1 MSETTLIKQQ
11 GRIMENKR
19 DHGSN
24 ECQAII
30 TREYLHS
37 ISRIGDRI
45 KMLNRDVKN
54 MRTEVDKDLSDME
67 EDLQMLSQAFDSL
80 LADFTNKIKGNQKT
94 WDVEEI

>member
-1 MSETTLIKQQ
+1 MVKKI
-11 GRIMENKR
+11 

-24 ECQAII
+24 RYKEMI

-54 MRTEVDKDLSDME
+54 MRTELDKDLSDME

-80 LADFTNKIKGNQKT
+80 LADFTDKIKDNQET
-94 WDVEEI
+94 WDVEEV